1 VIDHRPGDLVCTASA
16 GIRLADLNR
25 ELASAGQML
34 ALDPP
39 GAERLTLAE
48 IFDGNLAGPLAH
60 RFGEPRDLVLGMR
73 VRLSDGTPVRF
84 GGSVVKNVAG
94 LDLSRVLT
102 GAGGA
107 LGAIEE
113 VTVRLHPLPEATC
126 TLVTG
131 AVENA
136 AIDRLA
142 PACVEY
148 AWPPGQTLVRFASPV
163 AGALARRALAVAGGD
178 LVEDDAALWAEHR
191 ERAAGMHRHRC
202 LPADCPQTIERLRAA
217 GATVVVGRLLAGDL
231 WSDAAAPEPAPPSRL
246 EQRVLEAYA

>member
-1 VIDHRPGDLVCTASA
+1 MIDHRPGDLVCTASA
-16 GIRLADLNR
+16 DVGLADLNR
-25 ELASAGQML
+25 ELARTGQML

-39 GAERLTLAE
+39 GANALTLAQ

-60 RFGEPRDLVLGMR
+60 RYGEPRDLVLGMR
-73 VRLSDGTPVRF
+73 VRLNDGTRVRF

-107 LGAIEE
+107 LGVIEE

-126 TLVTG
+126 TLITG
-131 AVENA
+131 DVDGT

-163 AGALARRALAVAGGD
+163 ADALARRAQAIAGGD
-178 LVEDDAALWAEHR
+178 LVEDDGPLWAGHR
-191 ERAAGMHRHRC
+191 ERAAGLHRHRC
-202 LPADCPQTIERLRAA
+202 LPADCAETIQRLRSA
-217 GATVVVGRLLAGDL
+217 GAAVVVGRLLAGDL
-231 WSDAAAPEPAPPSRL
+231 RSDVPAPEPAPPGRL
-246 EQRVLEAYA
+246 ERQVLEAYA

>member
-16 GIRLADLNR
+16 EVVLADLNR
-25 ELASAGQML
+25 ELAAAGQML

-39 GAERLTLAE
+39 EAGRLTLRE
-48 IFDGNLAGPLAH
+48 IFDGNLCGPLAH
-60 RFGEPRDLVLGMR
+60 RFGEPRDVVLGMR
-73 VRLSDGTPVRF
+73 VRLRDGTRVRY

-102 GAGGA
+102 GADGS
-107 LGAIEE
+107 LGTIEQ

-131 AVENA
+131 MIEGT

-148 AWPPGQTLVRFASPV
+148 AWPPGQVLVRFASPV
-163 AGALARRALAVAGGD
+163 AGALARRAQAMAGGE
-178 LVEDDAALWAEHR
+178 LVEDDEALWAEHR
-191 ERAAGMHRHRC
+191 ERAAGLYRHRC
-202 LPADCPQTIERLRAA
+202 LPAECAAMLDRLRAG
-217 GATVVVGRLLAGDL
+217 GATAVVGRLLAGDL
-231 WSDAAAPEPAPPSRL
+231 WSDVPAPAPAPPGDL
-246 EQRVLEAYA
+246 EERVLEVYA

>member
-16 GIRLADLNR
+16 DVLLADLNR
-25 ELASAGQML
+25 ELASARQML

-39 GAERLTLAE
+39 GAERLTLGQ
-48 IFDGNLAGPLAH
+48 IFDGNLAGPFTH

-73 VRLSDGTPVRF
+73 VRLHDGTRVRF

-94 LDLSRVLT
+94 LDLSRVCT

-131 AVENA
+131 DIDGV

-142 PACVEY
+142 PSCVEY

-163 AGALARRALAVAGGD
+163 AGALARRALAIAGGD
-178 LVEDDAALWAEHR
+178 LVEDDEALWAEHR
-191 ERAAGMHRHRC
+191 ERAARLHRHRC
-202 LPADCPQTIERLRAA
+202 LPAECPAAAERLRAA

-231 WSDAAAPEPAPPSRL
+231 WSDVPAPAPPAPGRL
-246 EQRVLEAYA
+246 DQRVLEAYA

>member
-16 GIRLADLNR
+16 EVVLADLNR
-25 ELASAGQML
+25 QLAAAGQML

-39 GAERLTLAE
+39 GAGRLTLRE
-48 IFDGNLAGPLAH
+48 IFDGNLSGPLAH
-60 RFGEPRDLVLGMR
+60 RFGEPRDLVLGMQ
-73 VRLSDGTPVRF
+73 VRLHDGTAVRF

-102 GAGGA
+102 GAGGT

-131 AVENA
+131 SIDGM

-148 AWPPGQTLVRFASPV
+148 AWPPGQVLVRFASPV
-163 AGALARRALAVAGGD
+163 AGALGRRAQAIAGGD
-178 LVEDDAALWAEHR
+178 LVEGDEALWAEHR
-191 ERAAGMHRHRC
+191 ERAAGLHRHRS
-202 LPADCPQTIERLRAA
+202 LPAECAALGDRLRAG

-231 WSDAAAPEPAPPSRL
+231 WSDVPAPAPDPPSRL
-246 EQRVLEAYA
+246 EERVLEAYA

>member
-16 GIRLADLNR
+16 DVVLADLNR
-25 ELASAGQML
+25 ELARAGQML

-39 GAERLTLAE
+39 GAGRRTLRE
-48 IFDGNLAGPLAH
+48 IFDGNLAGPLAY
-60 RFGEPRDLVLGMR
+60 RFGEPRDVVLGMR
-73 VRLSDGTPVRF
+73 VRLHDGSSVRF

-107 LGAIEE
+107 LGTIEE

-131 AVENA
+131 SIEGT

-148 AWPPGQTLVRFASPV
+148 AWPPGQVLVRFASPV
-163 AGALARRALAVAGGD
+163 AGALARRAQAIAGGD
-178 LVEDDAALWAEHR
+178 LVEDDEALWADHR
-191 ERAAGMHRHRC
+191 ERAGGLHRHRC
-202 LPADCPQTIERLRAA
+202 LPAECMAAVDRLRAG
-217 GATVVVGRLLAGDL
+217 GATVVMGRLLVGDL
-231 WSDAAAPEPAPPSRL
+231 WSDVPAPAPAAPGIL
-246 EQRVLEAYA
+246 EERVLEAYA